1 LPLHGHGCA
10 DCRHCGIAAKQT
22 LTAYNVGDLQLAL
35 CITLAALGL
44 TDFLKI
50 HAGCSLHH
58 GATEEEVR
66 EIANI
71 VIIVG
76 GFPCTNMA
84 SQVISKLVADR
95 DG

>member
-1 LPLHGHGCA
+1 MSE
-10 DCRHCGIAAKQT
+10 I
-22 LTAYNVGDLQLAL
+22 LQLAL
-35 CITLAALGL
+35 CTTLATLGL

-84 SQVISKLVADR
+84 SQVILELVAARDR
-95 DG
+95 